1 MVEGQDFYEHSQ
13 LTVHSFICSSVNS
26 LINDLLLSFIHSTNI
41 GKPYG

>member
-26 LINDLLLSFIHSTNI
+26 LINDLLSFIHSTNI
-41 GKPYG
+41 GKPCG